1 MLLWIDSAERYLI
14 RPVTIPPIGVRTP
27 LWEFTAV
34 LQPTNTSRSTRNNV
48 LWIVLHCQFLEIHY
62 INQLSCRMYT
72 KYESFSHCSYV
83 YFICATCNFTVPL
96 YSCCFYLPV
105 VQLYNCLILLHCL
118 MRKCVYA
125 YYRTQ
130 STAEG
135 SVFGAVS
142 LWFFVC
148 LWNISGA
155 AERICT
161 KFTRKTCL
169 VPRSDK
175 FEGQAQRSRSPGTKI
190 GIFGH
195 LGGLRAVY
203 VW

>member
-1 MLLWIDSAERYLI
+1 M
-14 RPVTIPPIGVRTP
+14 
-27 LWEFTAV
+27 
-34 LQPTNTSRSTRNNV
+34 
-48 LWIVLHCQFLEIHY
+48 H
-62 INQLSCRMYT
+62 T

-148 LWNISGA
+148 VWNISGA
-155 AERICT
+155 AERICA

-169 VPRSDK
+169 VPRSNFK
-175 FEGQAQRSRSPGTKI
+175 VKVKGPLRGTKKRGFNSHHPRQRRNGTRSTQMTSRSGRRDHSVAAGVISAAFTEVSSLKTD
-190 GIFGH
+190 GEMK
-195 LGGLRAVY
+195 
-203 VW
+203 